1 MNTAIDAEEYD
12 DNQHTNAEI
21 VELLEKRRTEFLI
34 NFMKKYKEKEIKP
47 YYKSAKTKDIQMQR
61 SKVFYNVV
69 GDSYEEIVEQSN
81 ESFLLL
87 VCIQLFDYCIEL
99 KKSIREIG
107 MHLMAYGNRSVF
119 SNFRHC

>member
-1 MNTAIDAEEYD
+1 M
-12 DNQHTNAEI
+12 
-21 VELLEKRRTEFLI
+21 
-34 NFMKKYKEKEIKP
+34 NFMRKYKEKEIKP
-47 YYKSAKTKDIQMQR
+47 YYKSAKTKDLQVQR

-87 VCIQLFDYCIEL
+87 VCIQAFDYCIEL

-107 MHLMAYGNRSVF
+107 MHFMAYGN
-119 SNFRHC
+119 